1 MSISQKPEWS
11 RFHSTSAHEQRAAKN
26 PLAPQRSTAERRGII
41 VAVVLATAIIISA
54 VVLILPMKNLVATLA
69 PSGQTSHQVTA
80 SVIANDFADS
90 VDINQQTIQ
99 WWWNGERFTDQLVLY
114 EDRNQS
120 TEVLI
125 SVDDSGHR
133 VVSSTADLGAG
144 TITVLFIATLAA
156 ITSWALRWLRRAL
169 SWWLMKCCLDSWAAA
184 WEEFDASGLSKP

>member
-1 MSISQKPEWS
+1 MSISQKPEWP
-11 RFHSTSAHEQRAAKN
+11 RFHSTSAHEQRDAKN
-26 PLAPQRSTAERRGII
+26 PLAPQRSAAERRGIL

-99 WWWNGERFTDQLVLY
+99 WWWNGQRLTDQLVLY
-114 EDRNQS
+114 QDRKQS

-125 SVDDSGHR
+125 SVDDSGHL
-133 VVSSTADLGAG
+133 VVPPTAGLDAG
-144 TITVLFIATLAA
+144 SITVFFMMTLGG
-156 ITSWALRWLRRAL
+156 ITWWALLGIRRAL
-169 SWWLMKCCLDSWAAA
+169 SWWLMKCRLDSWATA
-184 WEEFDASGLSKP
+184 WVEFNASGLSKP